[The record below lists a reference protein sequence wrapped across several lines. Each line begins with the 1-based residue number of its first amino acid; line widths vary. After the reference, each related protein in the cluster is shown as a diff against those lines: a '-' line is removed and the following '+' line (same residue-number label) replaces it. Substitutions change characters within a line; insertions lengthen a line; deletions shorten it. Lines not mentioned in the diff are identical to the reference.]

1 MQYSVVWYSEVRSIE
16 SFRYDSDFFDPKVL
30 FYDKKIKEIGFV
42 KFGQLI
48 ELLTDYTSNS
58 SFAGLKENVSVQDEE
73 EFAKWVRIQNLD
85 QNEYLKNMRY
95 VDKKSYEFL
104 KKTKLS
110 GNELLISKTG
120 EYLGRGY
127 IFRPTDKDTRYTLAD
142 NIFLIRL
149 KNNNLNNFIYIWI
162 NSKIG
167 RHLLLRWCQ
176 GTGQPTIIKDG
187 IRDFPIPTFKQN
199 LQNVISNLANKSFG
213 LSAESKSLYQQAENL
228 LLEELG
234 LKDWK
239 PKHQLTYIKNYSDTQ
254 KAERFDAE
262 YFQPQYDAIIEK
274 IKSYNQKQGINKE
287 IILDDVVK
295 WSKGVEVGSEQY
307 LDEGFD
313 FIRISDFSTKGIGE
327 TSKKIS
333 KELFAELKGKYSPR
347 KGDILF
353 TKDGTIGLTYL
364 VDQNQDSIVSGA
376 FLKLRP
382 KIEIEAE
389 FLTLVLNSV
398 ICKKQI
404 EMMSGGA
411 IIAHLKPSDAMNLQI
426 PLLSPESQKQISS
439 KIIESKKNNEQSKSL
454 LEIAKKAVEM
464 AIEDNEEKATNWI
477 DQELEKLGVRLGK
490 D

>member
-1 MQYSVVWYSEVRSIE
+1 VVKTIKRRGDMQYSVVRYSEIKE
-16 SFRYDSDFFDPKVL
+16 NSDFRIDAEYYYP
-30 FYDKKIKEIGFV
+30 
-42 KFGQLI
+42 
-48 ELLTDYTSNS
+48 
-58 SFAGLKENVSVQDEE
+58 
-73 EFAKWVRIQNLD
+73 EF
-85 QNEYLKNMRY
+85 
-95 VDKKSYEFL
+95 
-104 KKTKLS
+104 
-110 GNELLISKTG
+110 
-120 EYLGRGY
+120 
-127 IFRPTDKDTRYTLAD
+127 
-142 NIFLIRL
+142 IRVMDL
-149 KNNNLNNFIYIWI
+149 I
-162 NSKIG
+162 NSKKNTPFINYSIFIKKGCFDMSPENYSDHVNAIPFIRSGDMKNIFFNDDVVKITQESHKKELKTELGKGDLILSKVGTIG
-167 RHLLLRWCQ
+167 DMGINLKWTKINCSQ
-176 GTGQPTIIKDG
+176 NTIAIKIKDG
-187 IRDFPIPTFKQN
+187 FKKVSPFLAIYINCYYGKSQLNRSSQGQVQDKLTLEDLKNLLVVNFGQDFQSS
-199 LQNVISNLANKSFG
+199 ISSLVKKSFE
-213 LSAESKSLYQQAENL
+213 LSENSKSLYNEAENL
-228 LLEELG
+228 LLEELS

-239 PKHQLTYIKNYSDTQ
+239 PKHQLSYIKNYSDTQ

-313 FIRISDFSTKGIGE
+313 FIRISDFSTKGISE

-382 KIEIEAE
+382 KIEAE
-389 FLTLVLNSV
+389 YLALVLNSV

-426 PLLSPESQKQISS
+426 PILSPESQKQISS

-464 AIEDNEEKATNWI
+464 AIESNEQKATNWI